1 MKTRLLLLAALGA
14 ALILTVSL
22 VFAQSLGE
30 FARAERAKKAKEI
43 KKSVRVFT
51 NDNLPRRPP
60 GEGPTAASSMSAPPP
75 IEPSPAST
83 ASEAQGGE
91 KQKTQEYWQGQFKPA
106 RQKLAD
112 DEQQQRLAEDE
123 LSLLQ
128 IQQARELSP
137 DTQSQLEAQIK
148 SKTAEV
154 EAKRAETAKSRK
166 ALDDLEKEFK
176 ESGAPADWSKTE

>member
-1 MKTRLLLLAALGA
+1 MKKQLLLLAALGA

-22 VFAQSLGE
+22 VFAQSLGD

-43 KKSVRVFT
+43 KKSVRAFT

-60 GEGPTAASSMSAPPP
+60 GEGPTAASSMSEAPP
-75 IEPSPAST
+75 IESAPAST
-83 ASEAQGGE
+83 APEAQGSD

-112 DEQQQRLAEDE
+112 DEQQQRLVEDE

-166 ALDDLEKEFK
+166 ALEDLEKEFK
-176 ESGAPADWSKTE
+176 ESSAPADWSKTE